1 MGSVKDLKVLE
12 QAFENRAGLGNFVFS
27 DRYSVFDWGEMP
39 DHILNKGRA
48 LAFMAA
54 YNFEEL
60 ERRGIKSHYRGLV
73 TDSLEPGSPAA
84 WGPAAGGP
92 GAGGTAAGGGKLLR
106 FSDLPESSAG
116 AKLADPTIQIK
127 LARVYYPVAREF
139 SNSEGGREVVYDY
152 SFFDANRGRINN
164 YLIGLEIIFRNGL
177 PLGSSV
183 FSTLER
189 AAMISDRAESSRR
202 QAEILK
208 GLGLDHLPQAGEMLP
223 AAVMNYTT
231 KLESGDRMLTV
242 EEALFISGLEEGEFR
257 KLSSM
262 ALRVNDCITELA
274 GRAGFQHFDGKIEVV
289 YDNALSVCD
298 VLGTFDENR
307 FALNGEQISKEV
319 LRQWYKNNQP
329 EFGAACES
337 WKKRGQGWQEQCPVK
352 PVKLPRELVDL
363 VSQLYMAGCNRYTG
377 RKLFTVPELEM
388 VLEKLKAY
396 NR

>member
-189 AAMISDRAESSRR
+189 AAMISDRAESRRR

-208 GLGLDHLPQAGEMLP
+208 GLGLDHLPKAGEMLP
-223 AAVMNYTT
+223 APVMNYTT
-231 KLESGDRMLTV
+231 KLESGDRILSS

-257 KLSSM
+257 KLSSL
-262 ALRVNDCITELA
+262 ALKVNDCITELA
-274 GRAGFQHFDGKIEVV
+274 ARAGFRHFDGKIEVV
-289 YDNALSVCD
+289 YDNGLSVCD

-307 FALNGEQISKEV
+307 FAFNGEQISKEV

-329 EFGAACES
+329 EFSAACES
-337 WKKRGQGWQEQCPVK
+337 WKKRGQGWQQQCPVK

-363 VSQLYMAGCNRYTG
+363 VSKLYMAGCNRYTG
-377 RKLFTVPELEM
+377 RKLFAVPELEM
-388 VLEKLKAY
+388 VLEKLRVY
-396 NR
+396 R